1 MSSDTLT
8 VTSRNFFERTK
19 AKLWQSVV
27 VASAGLMLLGF
38 CAISGGEAK
47 ANNEY
52 LDRKGND
59 DHTDSAYGA
68 LASGYGFASF
78 VFIVAAILLTMAAV
92 YISPLICGSNNERKM
107 IRSPQEID
115 TGYTAYSENPAAAS
129 TPMGSAPNGV

>member
-68 LASGYGFASF
+68 LASGYGKLLGGSVCLPFG
-78 VFIVAAILLTMAAV
+78 VFKYLAGNARVLQCFSLLPPTLR
-92 YISPLICGSNNERKM
+92 I
-107 IRSPQEID
+107 
-115 TGYTAYSENPAAAS
+115 
-129 TPMGSAPNGV
+129 